1 MAESARP
8 RDEALRSPAR
18 RRVAD
23 ALTVATPG
31 GLDAHELADRVG
43 LHVTT
48 VRWHLER
55 LEAANLVHSHPER
68 AGSAGRPRK
77 IYRLVDVSPDATV
90 DDDRDRR
97 SLHLLSALLIDMLA
111 TQHARRTVSPEEA
124 GEQWALEHMD
134 PDASRRPATT
144 PGEWLSKLG
153 GLTDVLHE
161 WGYTPA
167 ISTGADRDNADVRLT
182 HCPFRDLARA
192 NPAVVCGIHR
202 GLMRGAMSKL
212 GERTTDVELLP
223 FLEGDTCVAHLR
235 RRPPLELSQTPEIE
249 AKESSDDRHAD

>member
-1 MAESARP
+1 MAESTQLRE
-8 RDEALRSPAR
+8 EALRSPAR

-23 ALTVATPG
+23 ALTVAAPD
-31 GLDAHELADRVG
+31 GLDAHEIADRVG

-48 VRWHLER
+48 ARWHLER
-55 LEAANLVHSHPER
+55 LEAANLVRSHPER

-77 IYRLVDVSPDATV
+77 IYHLVDVSSEPAI

-97 SLHLLSALLIDMLA
+97 SLQLLSALLIDMLA
-111 TQHARRTVSPEEA
+111 TQHGRRAVTPEEA

-134 PDASRRPATT
+134 PDASHRPATT

-153 GLTDVLHE
+153 GLTDVLHD

-235 RRPPLELSQTPEIE
+235 RRAPLQLPQTPDIE
-249 AKESSDDRHAD
+249 AKESSDDRHSD